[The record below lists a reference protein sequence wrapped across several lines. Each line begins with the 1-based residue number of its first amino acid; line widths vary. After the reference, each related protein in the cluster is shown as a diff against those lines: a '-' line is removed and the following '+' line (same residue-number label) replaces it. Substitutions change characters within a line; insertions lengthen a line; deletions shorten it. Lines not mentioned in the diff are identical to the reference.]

1 MKRVPAVKAGL
12 ATLVVLVGC
21 VLFAEPPQLP
31 TNYPKAQYDESKIP
45 QYTLPDP
52 LIMLDGEKVADT
64 NTWRQERRPEIL
76 RLFATNV
83 YGRTMVG
90 RPGEMTWEVTSP
102 ATNTMDGTA
111 ISKTVTIYFAGKK
124 DGPKMDLHI
133 LLPLNAGKPAPV
145 FLLAGGFG
153 RPNPEIYK
161 RGYGTVSV
169 RIDQVQADRANM
181 YTNSIRAFFAPP
193 GQTEPGADEWGAI
206 GAWAWAMSR
215 AMDYLETDPAIDA
228 KKVCLNGVS
237 RYGKVVMWA
246 GAQDERFAIIFS
258 GEAGCAGQT
267 IVRRQFGETIK
278 SITGFAPYWF
288 AGNFKNYA
296 DRVNNLPVDWHMLIA
311 LMAPRP
317 VYIATAEQDYW
328 GDPRGSFLAARAAGP
343 VYQLFGETGL
353 GVEDW
358 PPVETP
364 VGDFIGYHNRKGTHG
379 QNDYDWEQFLNFAD
393 RHFGFTR
400 NNLNGSG
407 AFATGQYRNLFV
419 EAGHSPEEVT
429 NKISAAFQ
437 QLFHGDPGTQAVYFT
452 AGTNVNGALAYVTD
466 IAHNDVRTEGLS
478 YGMMIAVQL
487 NRKAEFD
494 AIWNWS
500 KTYLY
505 HDSPA
510 HPSYGFFSWQA
521 RTNGTV
527 MSEFVAPDGES
538 YYVMALYFAA
548 NRWGSGT
555 GIYNYKAEADRLLA
569 NLRHRAE
576 ITGPVFM
583 ARRNTNS
590 NLTVTAGPLF
600 NAEHKMVRFS
610 PSSERPDHTDP
621 SYHLPAFYEL
631 WARWGP
637 PADRDFWMGAA
648 TASRDFFPRTT
659 HPVTGL
665 APDYANFDG
674 TPHASSWN
682 TNTVDF
688 RFDAWRTAMNW
699 SVDWSWWARDVRE
712 RQLSD
717 RLQAFFE
724 AKGFSTYGN
733 QFTLDGSQLAGE
745 HSTGLL
751 AMNAVA
757 SLAATNPRAKQFVEA
772 LWAAEVPSGQY
783 RYYDGL
789 LYLMGMLHCS
799 GEFRIWT
806 PPPPSP
812 PGNPAP
818 AKLL

>member
-1 MKRVPAVKAGL
+1 MTYLQIAGSRLMKQSPAVKAGC
-12 ATLVVLVGC
+12 AMFIFSVGC

-31 TNYPKAQYDESKIP
+31 PHYPKAQYDESKVP
-45 QYTLPDP
+45 AYTLPDP
-52 LIMLDGEKVADT
+52 LVMLGGKKVTDPNA
-64 NTWRQERRPEIL
+64 WRRERRPEIL
-76 RLFATNV
+76 RLFETNV
-83 YGRTMVG
+83 YGRTMAG
-90 RPGEMTWEVTSP
+90 RPKEMTWEVTSP
-102 ATNTMDGTA
+102 ATNATDGTVINKA
-111 ISKTVTIYFAGKK
+111 VTIYFAGKK

-133 LLPLNAGKPAPV
+133 TVPANAKKPVPV
-145 FLLAGGFG
+145 FMLAGGFG

-169 RIDQVQADRANM
+169 RIDQVQADRANQ

-193 GQTEPGADEWGAI
+193 GQIEPGPDEWGAV

-228 KKVCLNGVS
+228 GKVCLNGVS
-237 RYGKVVMWA
+237 RYGKAVMWA
-246 GAQDERFAIIFS
+246 GAQDERFAIVFS

-267 IVRRQFGETIK
+267 IVRRQFGETVK

-296 DRVNNLPVDWHMLIA
+296 DRVNDLPVDWHELIA

-343 VYQLFGETGL
+343 VYQLFGETSL
-353 GVEDW
+353 GVDDW

-393 RHFGFTR
+393 RHFGFAR
-400 NNLNGSG
+400 SNPDGSG

-419 EAGHSPEEVT
+419 EAGHLPEEVT
-429 NKISAAFQ
+429 NKINAAFQ
-437 QLFHGDPGTQAVYFT
+437 QLFHGDPGTQAVYYP
-452 AGTNVNGALAYVTD
+452 AGTNANGPLAYVAD

-487 NRKAEFD
+487 NKQAEFN
-494 AIWNWS
+494 AIWNWA
-500 KTYLY
+500 KTYMY

-510 HPSYGFFSWQA
+510 HPSYGFFSWCLK
-521 RTNGTV
+521 TNATV
-527 MSEFVAPDGES
+527 NDEMVAPDGEE
-538 YYVMALYFAA
+538 YFVMALYFAA
-548 NRWGSGT
+548 NRWGSRT
-555 GIYNYKAEADRLLA
+555 GIYNYQAEADQLLT
-569 NLRHRAE
+569 NLRHRAL
-576 ITGPVFM
+576 ITGQLITRP
-583 ARRNTNS
+583 ARTNP
-590 NLTVTAGPLF
+590 VTAGSLF
-600 NAEHKMVRFS
+600 NPEYKMVRFS
-610 PSSERPDHTDP
+610 PGNTNPDHTDP

-637 PADRDFWMGAA
+637 AADRPFWMEAA
-648 TASRDFFPRTT
+648 AASRDFFPRTT
-659 HPVTGL
+659 DPVTAL

-674 TPHASSWN
+674 TPRGHSWN
-682 TNTVDF
+682 PDAVDF

-699 SVDWSWWARDVRE
+699 SVDWSWWAKDARE
-712 RQLSD
+712 RELSD

-724 AKGFSTYGN
+724 SQGFSTYGN
-733 QFTLDGSQLAGE
+733 QFTLDGHQLAGE
-745 HSTGLL
+745 HSTGLV

-757 SLAATNPRAKQFVEA
+757 SLAATHPRSQQFVEA
-772 LWAAEVPSGQY
+772 LWNTPVPAGQY

-789 LYLMGMLHCS
+789 LYLMALLHCS
-799 GEFRIWT
+799 GEFRIW
-806 PPPPSP
+806 SP
-812 PGNPAP
+812 Q
-818 AKLL
+818 

>member
-1 MKRVPAVKAGL
+1 MKQSPAVKAGC
-12 ATLVVLVGC
+12 AMFIFSVGC
-21 VLFAEPPQLP
+21 ILFAEPPQLP
-31 TNYPKAQYDESKIP
+31 PHYPKAQYDESKVP
-45 QYTLPDP
+45 AYTLPDP
-52 LIMLDGEKVADT
+52 LVMLDGKKVTDPNA
-64 NTWRQERRPEIL
+64 WRRERRPEIL
-76 RLFATNV
+76 RLFETNV
-83 YGRTMVG
+83 YGRTMAG
-90 RPGEMTWEVTSP
+90 RPKEMTWEVTSP
-102 ATNTMDGTA
+102 ATNATDGTV
-111 ISKTVTIYFAGKK
+111 INKTVTIYFAGKK

-133 LLPLNAGKPAPV
+133 TVPANAKKPVPV
-145 FLLAGGFG
+145 FMLAGGFG

-169 RIDQVQADRANM
+169 RIDQVQADRANQ

-193 GQTEPGADEWGAI
+193 GQIEPGPDEWGAI

-228 KKVCLNGVS
+228 GKVCLNGVS
-237 RYGKVVMWA
+237 RYGKAVMWA
-246 GAQDERFAIIFS
+246 GAQDERFAIVFS

-267 IVRRQFGETIK
+267 IVRRQFGETVK

-296 DRVNNLPVDWHMLIA
+296 DRVNDLPVDWHELIA

-353 GVEDW
+353 GVDDW

-393 RHFGFTR
+393 RHFGFAR
-400 NNLNGSG
+400 SNASGSG

-419 EAGHSPEEVT
+419 EAGHLPGEVT
-429 NKISAAFQ
+429 NKINAAFQ
-437 QLFHGDPGTQAVYFT
+437 QLFHGDPGTQAVYYP
-452 AGTNVNGALAYVTD
+452 AGTNANGPLAYVAD

-487 NRKAEFD
+487 NKQAEFN
-494 AIWNWS
+494 AIWNWA
-500 KTYLY
+500 KTYMY

-510 HPSYGFFSWQA
+510 HPSYGFFSWCLK
-521 RTNGTV
+521 TNATINDE
-527 MSEFVAPDGES
+527 MVAPDGEE
-538 YYVMALYFAA
+538 YFVMALYFAA

-555 GIYNYKAEADRLLA
+555 GIYNYQAEAGQLLT
-569 NLRHRAE
+569 NLRHRAL
-576 ITGPVFM
+576 ITGQLITRP
-583 ARRNTNS
+583 ARTNP
-590 NLTVTAGPLF
+590 VTAGPLF
-600 NAEHKMVRFS
+600 NPEHKMVRFS
-610 PSSERPDHTDP
+610 PGNTNPDHTDP

-637 PADRDFWMGAA
+637 AADRPFWMEAA
-648 TASRDFFPRTT
+648 AASRDFFPRTT
-659 HPVTGL
+659 HPVTAL

-674 TPHASSWN
+674 TPRGHSWN
-682 TNTVDF
+682 PGAVNF

-699 SVDWSWWARDVRE
+699 SVDWSWWAGDVRE

-733 QFTLDGSQLAGE
+733 QFTLEGSQLVGE
-745 HSTGLL
+745 HSTGLV

-772 LWAAEVPSGQY
+772 LWDAEVPSGQY

-789 LYLMGMLHCS
+789 LYLMGLLHCS
-799 GEFRIWT
+799 GEFRIW
-806 PPPPSP
+806 SP
-812 PGNPAP
+812 E
-818 AKLL
+818 

>member
-1 MKRVPAVKAGL
+1 MMKRTLAAKAGIVW
-12 ATLVVLVGC
+12 LVVLVGC

-64 NTWRQERRPEIL
+64 NTWKQKRRPEIL

-124 DGPKMDLHI
+124 DGPKMDLRI
-133 LLPLNAGKPAPV
+133 TLPANAGKPVPV

-153 RPNPEIYK
+153 RPSQEIYK

-169 RIDQVQADRANM
+169 RIDQVQADRANS
-181 YTNSIRAFFAPP
+181 TNSIRAFFAPP
-193 GQTEPGADEWGAI
+193 GQTEPGPDEWGAI

-215 AMDYLETDPAIDA
+215 AMDYVETDPAIDA

-246 GAQDERFAIIFS
+246 GAQDERFAIVFS

-267 IVRRQFGETIK
+267 IVRRQFGETVK

-288 AGNFKNYA
+288 AANFKNYA
-296 DRVNNLPVDWHMLIA
+296 DRVNDLPVDWHMLIA

-317 VYIATAEQDYW
+317 VYIATAGQDYW
-328 GDPRGSFLAARAAGP
+328 GDPRGSFLGAKAAGP
-343 VYQLFGETGL
+343 VYQLFGEKGL

-393 RHFGFTR
+393 RHFGYTR
-400 NNLNGSG
+400 NPVNGSG
-407 AFATGQYRNLFV
+407 AFATSQYRNLFV
-419 EAGHSPEEVT
+419 EAGHTQEEVT
-429 NKISAAFQ
+429 NKINATFQ
-437 QLFHGDPGTQAVYFT
+437 QLFHGDPGTQAIYFS
-452 AGTNVNGALAYVTD
+452 AGTNVNGALAYVSD
-466 IAHNDVRTEGLS
+466 IAHNDVRTEGMS

-487 NRKAEFD
+487 DKKAEFD
-494 AIWNWS
+494 AIWNWA
-500 KTYLY
+500 KTCMY

-510 HPSYGFFSWQA
+510 HPSCGFFSWSMK
-521 RTNGTV
+521 TNGAV
-527 MSEFVAPDGES
+527 NDEMVAPDGEE
-538 YYVMALYFAA
+538 YFVMSLYFAA
-548 NRWGSGT
+548 ARWGSGT
-555 GIYNYKAEADRLLA
+555 GIYNYQAEAGQLLT
-569 NLRHRAE
+569 NLRHRAL
-576 ITGPVFM
+576 ITGQLITRP
-583 ARRNTNS
+583 AHTNP
-590 NLTVTAGPLF
+590 VTAGPLF
-600 NAEHKMVRFS
+600 NPEYKMVRFS
-610 PSSERPDHTDP
+610 PANNNPDHTDP

-637 PADRDFWMGAA
+637 AADRDFWMETA

-659 HPVTGL
+659 HPATAL

-674 TPHASSWN
+674 TPRGHSWN
-682 TNTVDF
+682 PGAVNF

-699 SVDWSWWARDVRE
+699 SVDWSWWAKDARE
-712 RQLSD
+712 RELSD
-717 RLQAFFE
+717 RLQTFFE
-724 AKGFSTYGN
+724 SKGFSTYGN
-733 QFTLDGSQLAGE
+733 QFTLAGSQLAGE
-745 HSTGLL
+745 HSTGLI

-757 SLAATNPRAKQFVEA
+757 SLAATHPRAKQFVEA
-772 LWAAEVPSGQY
+772 LWNAEVPSGQQ

-799 GEFRIWT
+799 GEFRIW
-806 PPPPSP
+806 SP
-812 PGNPAP
+812 E
-818 AKLL
+818 

>member
-1 MKRVPAVKAGL
+1 MTYLQIAGSRLMKQSPAVKAGC
-12 ATLVVLVGC
+12 AMFIFSVGC

-31 TNYPKAQYDESKIP
+31 PHYPKAQYDESKVP
-45 QYTLPDP
+45 AYTLPDP
-52 LIMLDGEKVADT
+52 LVMLDGKKVTDT
-64 NTWRQERRPEIL
+64 NAWRRERRPEIL
-76 RLFATNV
+76 RLFETNV
-83 YGRTMVG
+83 YGRTMAG
-90 RPGEMTWEVTSP
+90 RPKEMTWEVTSP
-102 ATNTMDGTA
+102 ATNATNGA
-111 ISKTVTIYFAGKK
+111 VINKTVTIYFAGKK

-133 LLPLNAGKPAPV
+133 TMPANAKKPVPV
-145 FLLAGGFG
+145 FMLAGGFG
-153 RPNPEIYK
+153 QPNAEIYK

-169 RIDQVQADRANM
+169 RIDQVQADRANQ

-193 GQTEPGADEWGAI
+193 GQIEPGPDEWGAI

-228 KKVCLNGVS
+228 GKVCLNGVS

-246 GAQDERFAIIFS
+246 GAQDERFAIVFS

-267 IVRRQFGETIK
+267 IVRRQFGETVK

-288 AGNFKNYA
+288 AGIFKNYA
-296 DRVNNLPVDWHMLIA
+296 DRVNDLPVDWHELVA

-379 QNDYDWEQFLNFAD
+379 QNEYDWEQFLNFAD
-393 RHFGFTR
+393 RHFGFAR
-400 NNLNGSG
+400 SNANGSG

-419 EAGHSPEEVT
+419 EAGHTPEETT
-429 NKISAAFQ
+429 NRINAAFQ
-437 QLFHGDPGTQAVYFT
+437 QLFHGDPGTQAVYFP
-452 AGTNVNGALAYVTD
+452 AGTNVNGALAYVMD
-466 IAHNDVRTEGLS
+466 IAHNDVRTEGMS

-487 NRKAEFD
+487 NKQAEFD
-494 AIWNWS
+494 AIWNWT
-500 KTYLY
+500 KTYMY

-510 HPSYGFFSWQA
+510 HPSYGFFSWCMK
-521 RTNGTV
+521 TNANV
-527 MSEFVAPDGES
+527 NDEMVAPDGEE
-538 YYVMALYFAA
+538 YFVMALYFAA
-548 NRWGSGT
+548 NRWGSRT
-555 GIYNYKAEADRLLA
+555 GIYNYQAEADQLLT
-569 NLRHRAE
+569 NLRHRAL
-576 ITGPVFM
+576 ITGQLITRP
-583 ARRNTNS
+583 ARTNP
-590 NLTVTAGPLF
+590 VTAGPLF
-600 NAEHKMVRFS
+600 NPEHKMVRFS
-610 PSSERPDHTDP
+610 PGNTNPDHTDP

-637 PADRDFWMGAA
+637 AADRPFWMEAA
-648 TASRDFFPRTT
+648 AASRDFFPRTT
-659 HPVTGL
+659 HPVTAL

-674 TPHASSWN
+674 TPRGHSWN
-682 TNTVDF
+682 PGAVNF

-699 SVDWSWWARDVRE
+699 SVDWAWWAKDVQE

-724 AKGFSTYGN
+724 AKGFSTHGN
-733 QFTLDGSQLAGE
+733 QFTLDGNQLQSE
-745 HSTGLL
+745 HSTGLV

-757 SLAATNPRAKQFVEA
+757 SLAATNPRTKQYVEA
-772 LWAAEVPSGQY
+772 LWDAEVPSGQY

-789 LYLMGMLHCS
+789 LYLMGLLHCS
-799 GEFRIWT
+799 GEFRIW
-806 PPPPSP
+806 SP
-812 PGNPAP
+812 E
-818 AKLL
+818 